1 MKDSPDPTKMEDFT
15 FATITLE
22 DIMSDDECRRYSLAF
37 DQAAHYAVFYAYLK
51 LKELEIRNIIWLA
64 EMISRKLNK
73 THPGWKKIIVPFS
86 HLTGGK

>member
-1 MKDSPDPTKMEDFT
+1 
-15 FATITLE
+15 
-22 DIMSDDECRRYSLAF
+22 
-37 DQAAHYAVFYAYLK
+37 LK

-86 HLTGGK
+86 HLTSGGK